1 LRGSVA
7 ARLRHDGH
15 VESFMQRITI
25 TIDDDLLTA
34 VDAICESRGYGSRS
48 EAVRDIVRD
57 ALAPARAAGAGSAAC
72 YGALSYVYSH
82 GTRDLARRLTDEGHQ
97 HGVSIASMHVHLNHD
112 DCLEVAV
119 LRGSVSQMQSYADA
133 VITQR
138 GVRYGHLH
146 LIPEGDEAHL
156 QHGHDAKDADGAASH
171 GQQSQA
177 NPAV

>member
-1 LRGSVA
+1 
-7 ARLRHDGH
+7 
-15 VESFMQRITI
+15 MQRVTI
-25 TIDDDLLTA
+25 TIDDELLTA
-34 VDAICESRGYGSRS
+34 IDALCDSRGYGSRS

-82 GTRDLARRLTDEGHQ
+82 GTRDLARRLTDQGHQ
-97 HGVSIASMHVHLNHD
+97 HGVSIASMHVHLNHN

-119 LRGSVSQMQSYADA
+119 LHGSVSQMQSYTDA

-146 LIPEGDEAHL
+146 LIPEGDEAHHL
-156 QHGHDAKDADGAASH
+156 HGHDNKAADGAASH
-171 GQQSQA
+171 EQQGQA

>member
-1 LRGSVA
+1 LRRDDHIGIS
-7 ARLRHDGH
+7 
-15 VESFMQRITI
+15 MQRVTI

-34 VDAICESRGYGSRS
+34 IDALCESRGYGSRS
-48 EAVRDIVRD
+48 EAVRDIVRN
-57 ALAPARAAGAGSAAC
+57 ALAPARAAGAGSAAFC
-72 YGALSYVYSH
+72 GALSYVYSH

-119 LRGSVSQMQSYADA
+119 LRGSVSQMQSYADT

-146 LIPEGDEAHL
+146 LIPEGEEAHVH
-156 QHGHDAKDADGAASH
+156 HGHEEKDADGAASLE
-171 GQQSQA
+171 QQSRVH
-177 NPAV
+177 PTV